1 MRQAK
6 RLQHSSYTV
15 GWICALP
22 LEMAAAKA
30 MLDERHEQLPQS
42 TRDGNSYALGEIFGH
57 NIVIA
62 CLPFGQYGTETA
74 ATVSAEMWSTFP
86 GIQFSLMVG
95 VGGGV
100 PTDIDIRL
108 GDVVVSKPTGL
119 YGGVSHYDQGKTL
132 PNGRFMHTASRNRP
146 PQKLLAAV
154 ADLYPNM
161 SDFLHITGEDCL
173 FQADYEHEHEGL
185 SCDYCDKTKLIV
197 RELWPSRSPRI
208 HYGLVASGSQVMDA
222 FCRDHLA
229 KEHGIICFEMEAAGV
244 MNNSPCLVI
253 RGICDYADSHKSK
266 GWELLAVMQDEPRVG
281 EVSTS
286 GGANLM
292 ILIDST
298 TLYNI
303 FDRLSTYDPA
313 RICRNYLDRKCPNT
327 ASWISNNATFR
338 EWLSQDGHPCLW
350 LTGKSTLH

>member
-6 RLQHSSYTV
+6 RLQHGSYTV

-42 TRDGNSYALGEIFGH
+42 SRDGNNYALGEIFGH

-74 ATVSAEMWSTFP
+74 ATVSAQMWSTFP
-86 GIQFSLMVG
+86 CIQFSLMVG

-119 YGGVSHYDQGKTL
+119 YGGFFTMIKGRLCPMADSCTLEEKT
-132 PNGRFMHTASRNRP
+132 
-146 PQKLLAAV
+146 
-154 ADLYPNM
+154 
-161 SDFLHITGEDCL
+161 L

-185 SCDYCDKTKLIV
+185 SCDNCDKTKLIV
-197 RELWPSRSPRI
+197 RELRPSRSPRI
-208 HYGLVASGSQVMDA
+208 HYGLIASGSQVMKDA
-222 FCRDHLA
+222 FCRDRLA

-253 RGICDYADSHKSK
+253 RGIRDYADSHKSK
-266 GWELLAVMQDEPRVG
+266 GWQCYAALAAAAYAKELLAVMQDEPRVG

-286 GGANLM
+286 G
-292 ILIDST
+292 DTS
-298 TLYNI
+298 
-303 FDRLSTYDPA
+303 D
-313 RICRNYLDRKCPNT
+313 LDFP
-327 ASWISNNATFR
+327 
-338 EWLSQDGHPCLW
+338 
-350 LTGKSTLH
+350 

>member
-6 RLQHSSYTV
+6 RLQHNSYTV

-42 TRDGNSYALGEIFGH
+42 SRDGNSYALGKIFGH

-62 CLPFGQYGTETA
+62 CLPSGQYGTEAA
-74 ATVSAEMWSTFP
+74 ATVSAQMWSTFP
-86 GIQFSLMVG
+86 CIQLSLMVG

-119 YGGVSHYDQGKTL
+119 YGGVFQYDQGKTM
-132 PNGRFMHTASRNRP
+132 PNGRFKHTGALNRP

-154 ADLYPNM
+154 ADLQSDHMMGTSRIPEFFLEVKTRYPNM
-161 SDFLHITGEDCL
+161 SDFLHPTGEDCL
-173 FQADYEHEHEGL
+173 FQADYNHEHEGQ
-185 SCDYCDKTKLIV
+185 SCDNCDRTKIIV
-197 RELWPSRSPRI
+197 RDPRPSRSPRI
-208 HYGLVASGSQVMDA
+208 HYGLIASGSQVMKDA
-222 FCRDHLA
+222 SCRDHLA

-253 RGICDYADSHKSK
+253 
-266 GWELLAVMQDEPRVG
+266 
-281 EVSTS
+281 
-286 GGANLM
+286 
-292 ILIDST
+292 
-298 TLYNI
+298 
-303 FDRLSTYDPA
+303 
-313 RICRNYLDRKCPNT
+313 
-327 ASWISNNATFR
+327 
-338 EWLSQDGHPCLW
+338 
-350 LTGKSTLH
+350 